1 MLRLPPISTRTVT
14 SFPYT
19 TLVRSQVALARGAGV
34 GGQRDEL
41 VVRRERRLAV
51 IALFAQPRKHRG
63 LLVALALRGADAF
76 EALHLAGVV
85 LHRVFP
91 AAHGA
96 GVLDRDVG
104 VLDAGRVDQRRER
117 AVVPGDE
124 IGRASCR
131 ERVCQY
137 V

>member
-41 VVRRERRLAV
+41 VVRLERRLAV

-76 EALHLAGVV
+76 ETLHLAGVV

-91 AAHGA
+91 AARTEN
-96 GVLDRDVG
+96 LK
-104 VLDAGRVDQRRER
+104 R
-117 AVVPGDE
+117 AQADCLCARFEFGK
-124 IGRASCR
+124 IGRAH
-131 ERVCQY
+131 V
-137 V
+137 

>member
-41 VVRRERRLAV
+41 VVRLERRLAV
-51 IALFAQPRKHRG
+51 IALFAQPRQHRG
-63 LLVALALRGADAF
+63 LLVALPLRGADAF
-76 EALHLAGVV
+76 ETLHLAGVV

-91 AAHGA
+91 AAHRA
-96 GVLDRDVG
+96 CVLDRDVG
-104 VLDAGRVDQRRER
+104 VLHAGRVARKSTRLT
-117 AVVPGDE
+117 
-124 IGRASCR
+124 SSH
-131 ERVCQY
+131 
-137 V
+137 